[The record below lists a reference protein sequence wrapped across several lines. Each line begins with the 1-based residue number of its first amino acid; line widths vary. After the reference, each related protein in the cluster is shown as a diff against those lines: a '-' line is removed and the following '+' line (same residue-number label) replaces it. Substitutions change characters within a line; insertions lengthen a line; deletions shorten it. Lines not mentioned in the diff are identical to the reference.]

1 METIISDATRRNWDK
16 LSVNIDNKLKSR
28 ANKQKSTKR
37 IIPVEYLLD
46 NDKIGLIKQIIEFHS
61 ESRIQ
66 DIIYHV
72 AKELLQNE
80 NIHERQS
87 VR

>member
-37 IIPVEYLLD
+37 IIP
-46 NDKIGLIKQIIEFHS
+46 N
-61 ESRIQ
+61 
-66 DIIYHV
+66 
-72 AKELLQNE
+72 N
-80 NIHERQS
+80 
-87 VR
+87 